1 MERFCNEQTTAATA
15 RTCASLVANIVDTV
29 HIKAVA
35 VQNITHLLSFYCCR
49 DSGLASAVGFCLIIV
64 NEVFAEHGSIDG
76 IFHGL
81 VFRHAVVRK
90 LHGNQHRY
98 AVNLTNADVVME
110 VLVHNGMAEA
120 NEAVAA
126 LLEEL
131 YCIIE
136 RKVDDGAR
144 EFQIFNERHAHLA
157 LVLRVDLSKLLRVKA
172 HVECCVKFGIVD
184 FSVLHSGQFPVHLRR
199 VRQLIDVAAI
209 KGNNSVVFLYLFL
222 HSNPPF
228 VSYLS
233 YYNINRA

>member
-1 MERFCNEQTTAATA
+1 MDA
-15 RTCASLVANIVDTV
+15 I
-29 HIKAVA
+29 HIKAVT
-35 VQNITHLLSFYCCR
+35 VQNITHLLSLYGCR

-64 NEVFAEHGSIDG
+64 NEVFAEHGSING
-76 IFHGL
+76 TFHGS

-90 LHGNQHRY
+90 LHGYQRWY
-98 AVNLTNADVVME
+98 AVNLTNADVVTE
-110 VLVHNGMAEA
+110 ILVRNGVAEA

-126 LLEEL
+126 LLEQF

-144 EFQIFNERHAHLA
+144 KFQIFNERHAHLTR
-157 LVLRVDLSKLLRVKA
+157 VLRVDLGKLLRVKA
-172 HVECCVKFGIVD
+172 HVECCVIFGIVD
-184 FSVLHSGQFPVHLRR
+184 FSVLHSGQFSVHLGR

>member
-1 MERFCNEQTTAATA
+1 MDA
-15 RTCASLVANIVDTV
+15 I

-35 VQNITHLLSFYCCR
+35 VQNITHLLRLYNCR

-64 NEVFAEHGSIDG
+64 NEVFAEYGSIDG
-76 IFHGL
+76 IFHGSIL
-81 VFRHAVVRK
+81 RHAVVRK
-90 LHGNQHRY
+90 LHGNQRRY
-98 AVNLTNADVVME
+98 AVNLTNADMVTE
-110 VLVHNGMAEA
+110 ILVLDGVAEA
-120 NEAVAA
+120 NEAIAA
-126 LLEEL
+126 LFEQL

-144 EFQIFNERHAHLA
+144 KFQIFNERHAHLTR
-157 LVLRVDLSKLLRVKA
+157 VLRVDLSELLSIKA
-172 HVECCVKFGIVD
+172 YVECCIKFGIVN
-184 FSVLHSGQFPVHLRR
+184 FSVLHSGQFSVHLRR